1 MFVVR
6 ASARIPL
13 MVSPACCRRG
23 MRPRRFWD
31 VDPRKRVA
39 RGVPVTPAAEL
50 GAPDGALIL
59 CAVGAA
65 GAREDIRAELAP
77 RGFREGRDF
86 LFVA

>member
-1 MFVVR
+1 
-6 ASARIPL
+6 
-13 MVSPACCRRG
+13 

-39 RGVPVTPAAEL
+39 RGVPVIPATRL

-59 CAVGAA
+59 CAVGAV
-65 GAREDIRAELAP
+65 GAREDIRAELEP
-77 RGFREGRDF
+77 RGFEEGRDF